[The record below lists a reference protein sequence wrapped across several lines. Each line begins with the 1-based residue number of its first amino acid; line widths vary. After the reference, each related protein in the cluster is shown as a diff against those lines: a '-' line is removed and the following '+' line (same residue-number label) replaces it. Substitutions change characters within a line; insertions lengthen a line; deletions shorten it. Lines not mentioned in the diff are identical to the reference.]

1 MGNGREK
8 ENESIDIVLTI
19 DIGTINTRKL
29 FCVIDLAVFRQRTS
43 YGSRVRLF
51 FG

>member
-19 DIGTINTRKL
+19 DIGTINTR
-29 FCVIDLAVFRQRTS
+29 
-43 YGSRVRLF
+43 VRLF
-51 FG
+51 ERSGGRYHFAGTASGRAV